1 MRTLF
6 LFAHPDDES
15 YGPAGTIAKTSLKN
29 ETLVVSL
36 CDGSRPGNEQV
47 SYERKK
53 SFKQACDLLGARS
66 EIYNFSDC
74 LLSLPETKS
83 LVENIVNNFKPEIV
97 YTHSIGDLHKD
108 HRIVSQSC
116 MVACRPKLN
125 STVKKLYFSEMP
137 ASSDWSF
144 SQIVSKFEPNT
155 YVDVSNFID
164 LKKRVLNLY
173 STEIYEYP
181 DARSVESMEIR
192 SKFRGVQVGVKYAE
206 AFQLIFS
213 RD

>member
-1 MRTLF
+1 MRKLF

-15 YGPAGTIAKTSLKN
+15 YGPAGTIAKTSLES

-53 SFKQACDLLGARS
+53 SFKQACELLGS
-66 EIYNFSDC
+66 EYKIYNFPDC
-74 LLSLPETKS
+74 SLTDRQTLEV
-83 LVENIVNNFKPEIV
+83 VENIIGYFKPEIV
-97 YTHSIGDLHKD
+97 YTHSLSDLHKD
-108 HRIVSQSC
+108 HRIVSKSC
-116 MVACRPKLN
+116 LIACRPKPE
-125 STVKKLYFSEMP
+125 STIKKLYFSEMP

-144 SQIVSKFEPNT
+144 SQIQPSFAPNT
-155 YVDVSNFID
+155 YVNVTDFMD
-164 LKKRVLNLY
+164 LKRKVLNLY
-173 STEIYEYP
+173 STEIYDYP
-181 DARSVESMEIR
+181 DARSIESMEIR
-192 SKFRGVQVGVKYAE
+192 SKFRGVQIGVKHAE